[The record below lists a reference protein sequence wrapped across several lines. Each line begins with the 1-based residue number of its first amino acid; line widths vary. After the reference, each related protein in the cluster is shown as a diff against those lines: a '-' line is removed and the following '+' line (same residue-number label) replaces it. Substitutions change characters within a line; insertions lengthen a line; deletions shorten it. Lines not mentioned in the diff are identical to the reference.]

1 MMKLL
6 VPVSYVLDQYDRV
19 VGEQENQ
26 IQQRINRIQK
36 ERSSSSKSRSK
47 SKSTTT
53 K

>member
-19 VGEQENQ
+19 VGEQEDQ

-36 ERSSSSKSRSK
+36 ERSSSSSSSR